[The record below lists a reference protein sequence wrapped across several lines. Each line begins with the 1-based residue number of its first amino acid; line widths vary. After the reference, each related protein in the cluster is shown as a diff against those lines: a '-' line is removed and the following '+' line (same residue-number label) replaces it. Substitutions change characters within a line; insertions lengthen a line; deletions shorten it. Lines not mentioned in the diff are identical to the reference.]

1 MARERSDPRRSSE
14 ARGSHRTGTERDPR
28 TEKLEAYRRGGGG
41 YDAGPG
47 DEQLPSAS
55 DLDRPPSPC
64 GTFGRTGSSRGGID
78 EGIRKIQDQER
89 RGR

>member
-1 MARERSDPRRSSE
+1 MARERPDPRRSSE

-28 TEKLEAYRRGGGG
+28 TEKLEEYRRGGGG

-55 DLDRPPSPC
+55 DMDRPGSPC
-64 GTFGRTGSSRGGID
+64 GAFGRTGSTR
-78 EGIRKIQDQER
+78 EGYDGQQRRIQDAER
-89 RGR
+89 RR